1 MQTKNIQKVFS
12 ILSVTVII
20 LSYLLASG
28 VLLFKPHTSKAA
40 TITVTNTNDSGAGS
54 LRQAILDANASVGVA
69 DTIAFNI
76 AGAGVHTIQPT
87 SALPSITDQVTIDG
101 TTQSGWVANTAVA
114 PNPFNGTMVIE
125 LDGQNAGGPNVNG
138 LTFDTGSAGSTVKG
152 MVINRYA
159 FDGIG
164 ILAADSITITGNY
177 IGTSVDGLSDLG
189 NEARGIGTG
198 TGFSA
203 DNGVVGGLDPADR
216 NLISGNDDAGG
227 PNGNEGISICD
238 VCDNWTIQGNYV
250 GVDATGLVAMP
261 NESNGIGVNTGGTGN
276 IIGGTATG
284 AANVL
289 SGNGTGGM
297 EAGDGTI
304 VQGNLVGVGY
314 NGLTDVGNSNMGISM
329 RGGNTVGGNTEA
341 ARNII
346 SGNNNLG
353 LLIGGS
359 NNTIQGNYIGTNM
372 NGEVSGVGNTNAGLL
387 FLASDNNMVGG
398 TNSNQTNVIAGNGAG
413 VIATS
418 LAGSGGLNNSLLGN
432 KIYNNSGGGI
442 STLGID
448 LLGNTNDFV
457 TYTSLGVTL
466 NDADDPDITSN
477 HLMNFPV
484 INSITSTDGQV
495 TINYDLDINDAE
507 AGATGYHIEFF
518 ANDAAD
524 PSGYGEGQTFLGY
537 QNVAGDVTGQ
547 TATFTLPSG
556 VEGNKFISA
565 TTTMTD
571 NSNDGF
577 GHTSE
582 FGALVEGNLVPSGSV
597 TPTPATLAPTGK
609 PALALIVVS
618 ALLLLTGGAGFLIV
632 RRRYHPKEWRPKL

>member
-1 MQTKNIQKVFS
+1 MHMHNTKKHFNIVLSIVLVF
-12 ILSVTVII
+12 
-20 LSYLLASG
+20 SYLLSSG
-28 VLLFKPHTSKAA
+28 VLLFKPQVAKAA
-40 TITVTNTNDSGAGS
+40 TYTVTSTADAGAGT
-54 LRQAILDANASVGVA
+54 LRQAITDANASVGVA
-69 DTIAFNI
+69 DVIAFNI
-76 AGAGVHTIQPT
+76 AGPGPHTISPT
-87 SALPSITDQVTIDG
+87 SALPTITDQVTIDG
-101 TTQSGWVANTAVA
+101 TTQSGWVANSAVA
-114 PNPFNGTMVIE
+114 PNPFNGTIMIE
-125 LDGQNAGGPNVNG
+125 IDGTNSGGASDNG
-138 LTFDTGSAGSTVKG
+138 LLFSAGSDGSIVRG
-152 MVINRYA
+152 LVINR
-159 FDGIG
+159 FNQDGIS
-164 ILAADSITITGNY
+164 IFDASNITIAGNY
-177 IGTSVDGLSDLG
+177 LGTSVDGLTDLG
-189 NEARGIGTG
+189 NEARGLGSSIGT
-198 TGFSA
+198 SS
-203 DNGVVGGLDPADR
+203 DNNIVGGLNPEDR
-216 NLISGNDDAGG
+216 NIISGNSDAGG

-297 EAGDGTI
+297 EAGDGSI

-507 AGATGYHIEFF
+507 AGATGYRVEFF

-524 PSGYGEGQTFLGY
+524 PSGYGEGQTFLGFE
-537 QNVAGDVTGQ
+537 NVAGDVTGQ
-547 TATFTLPSG
+547 SVTFTLPAG

-582 FGALVEGNLVPSGSV
+582 FGALVEGNLVPATSV
-597 TPTPATLAPTGK
+597 TPAAAATLAPTGN
-609 PALALIVVS
+609 S
-618 ALLLLTGGAGFLIV
+618 SYLLLLISFLVIATGGVGLWLSIS
-632 RRRYHPKEWRPKL
+632 KKLY

>member
-1 MQTKNIQKVFS
+1 MIKKIF
-12 ILSVTVII
+12 LP
-20 LSYLLASG
+20 LLL
-28 VLLFKPHTSKAA
+28 VLLTSTFIGLIDIGHASAA
-40 TITVTNTNDSGAGS
+40 TYTVTSTADAGAGT
-54 LRQAILDANASVGVA
+54 LRQAITDANASVGVA

-507 AGATGYHIEFF
+507 AGATGYRVEFF
-518 ANDAAD
+518 ANDASD

-547 TATFTLPSG
+547 SVTFTLPAG
-556 VEGNKFISA
+556 QVGNKFVSA
-565 TTTMTD
+565 TTTMIDSST
-571 NSNDGF
+571 DGF

-582 FGALVEGNLVPSGSV
+582 FGALVESNFVPTGSV
-597 TPTPATLAPTGK
+597 TPSPATLASTGDNSH
-609 PALALIVVS
+609 LLVYYSVALITISTVAATFV
-618 ALLLLTGGAGFLIV
+618 L
-632 RRRYHPKEWRPKL
+632 RKRNN